1 MTTLP
6 SPECHLVEPLT
17 PAEETVLQL
26 LAQGLSDKEIG
37 IKLSIAPITVRGD
50 HKQNLYDKLGLP
62 PGFRNRKWAVY
73 CARQLGL
80 VAGRDNEQ
88 TLEPPGD
95 NPYRGLD
102 AFQPDDAP
110 VFFGREMFVERL
122 LTHLGRN
129 GSTPRFLALVGPSG
143 SGKSS
148 VIRAGLI
155 PALNQGQIPGGNTWT
170 VTTMSPRHNPF
181 LELETALRAVAVK
194 QQPDLLDLLQR
205 DSYGLARVARLILPE
220 ERPLLLMVDQFEE
233 NFTLVEDS
241 ALARRF
247 MDLIYA
253 AVTDPRSTVWV
264 VITLRA
270 DFLDRPLMY
279 PDFSWLVQEHTSMLV
294 PLTPDELERAI
305 TLPAQHAHVTI
316 EPGLL
321 TLT

>member
-1 MTTLP
+1 
-6 SPECHLVEPLT
+6 
-17 PAEETVLQL
+17 
-26 LAQGLSDKEIG
+26 
-37 IKLSIAPITVRGD
+37 
-50 HKQNLYDKLGLP
+50 
-62 PGFRNRKWAVY
+62 
-73 CARQLGL
+73 
-80 VAGRDNEQ
+80 
-88 TLEPPGD
+88 
-95 NPYRGLD
+95 
-102 AFQPDDAP
+102 
-110 VFFGREMFVERL
+110 MFVERL
-122 LTHLGRN
+122 LTHLSRN

-148 VIRAGLI
+148 VVRAGLI
-155 PALNQGQIPGGNTWT
+155 PALKQGRIPEGSTWT

-220 ERPLLLMVDQFEE
+220 KRPLLLMIDQFEE

-241 ALARRF
+241 ELARRF

-279 PDFSWLVQEHTSMLV
+279 PDFSWLVQEHTSMVV

-305 TLPAQHAHVTI
+305 TLPAQHA
-316 EPGLL
+316 PSRLNPA
-321 TLT
+321 